1 MIMEQEEL
9 LLASRESF
17 QMLPN
22 SSHAFV
28 ALPIAE
34 VLSDRTEIR
43 AGNARTNVLKQVKKF
58 YHF

>member
-34 VLSDRTEIR
+34 VLSDKTERR
-43 AGNARTNVLKQVKKF
+43 AGNA
-58 YHF
+58 